1 MARARSAKFEIDK
14 NRKAKAAEKRQR
26 RQNKADEVASAP
38 DATGAEPVDAS
49 SVMEQLSALHTR
61 FADGGMEFDD
71 FEEQKADL
79 LARLPVD

>member
-14 NRKAKAAEKRQR
+14 NRKAKAAEKRER
-26 RQNKADEVASAP
+26 RQNKADEQALPP
-38 DATGAEPVDAS
+38 DSDGADAVDAS

-61 FADGGMEFDD
+61 FADGGMEFEQ
-71 FEEQKADL
+71 FEEEKAQL

>member
-14 NRKAKAAEKRQR
+14 NRKAKAAEKRER
-26 RQNKADEVASAP
+26 RQNKADEAASAP
-38 DATGAEPVDAS
+38 DADGAEAVDAS

-61 FADGGMEFDD
+61 FADGGMEFEQ
-71 FEEQKADL
+71 FEEEKAQL